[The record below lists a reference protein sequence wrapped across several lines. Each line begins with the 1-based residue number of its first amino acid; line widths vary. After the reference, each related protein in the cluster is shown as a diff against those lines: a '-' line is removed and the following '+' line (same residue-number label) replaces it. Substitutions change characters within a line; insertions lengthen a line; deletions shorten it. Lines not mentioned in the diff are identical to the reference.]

1 MTLLAESRRRFVVE
15 GHNRAL
21 RYLTGT
27 AITLDLV
34 VVTAAVTL
42 SMLARDRLDV
52 FEHPGPTVTDTL
64 GLAGPLIIVGW
75 LIAIALAGG
84 YQKDVFGAGTDEYK
98 RILGAAFICASMIGV
113 GCYLAKFPLARGFF
127 LCLFVF
133 GVPSLILGRF
143 LLRRAL
149 YQARLRGAL
158 LQRTIIA
165 GDAAH
170 VDEIASVLRRE
181 AWLGYQV
188 VGALTPA
195 LEQQTETAAG
205 VPVLGNSEQ
214 LLATVTEFGP
224 DVIFFAAGA
233 LGSGNDMRRVVWDLE
248 AHDVQVVIAPS
259 VTDISSERIKVRPV
273 GGLPLI
279 HIGKPR
285 TVQASR
291 WAKRTFDIV
300 GSLALLVVFA
310 PVFAFAML
318 RIKLHDRGPVL
329 FNQTRVGRDGV
340 EFECHKFRTMV
351 TDAEDLLAELHQQSG
366 YAGGLFKLKADP
378 RITKPGAFL
387 RRYSLDELPQ
397 LLNVL
402 RGDMSLVGPRPPLPR
417 EVANYEPDTVR
428 RLRVRPGMTG
438 LWQVSGRSDLSFSE
452 AVRLDLFYV
461 DNWSMLQ
468 DLTILLRTFQAV
480 FGSRGAY

>member
-1 MTLLAESRRRFVVE
+1 MTLLAEGRRRFVLTAPS
-15 GHNRAL
+15 RAL
-21 RYLTGT
+21 RYLPST
-27 AITLDLV
+27 ALVLDFLV
-34 VVTAAVTL
+34 V
-42 SMLARDRLDV
+42 MLAAGLAIVARDSLGV
-52 FEHPGPTVTDTL
+52 FATPGTVAQTL
-64 GLAGPLIIVGW
+64 GGVGPLMVVSW
-75 LIAIALAGG
+75 LVAILLVGG

-98 RILGAAFICASMIGV
+98 RLLTGALLCAGLVGV
-113 GCYLAKFPLARGFF
+113 GCYLARYPLPRGFF
-127 LCLFVF
+127 LFFFLFGLPGLAV
-133 GVPSLILGRF
+133 GRF

-165 GDAAH
+165 GSAAH
-170 VDEIASVLRRE
+170 VDEIAGVLRRE
-181 AWLGYQV
+181 SWLGYQI

-195 LEQQTETAAG
+195 TEKETETAAG
-205 VPVLGNSEQ
+205 VPVLGNSEE
-214 LLATVTEFGP
+214 LLATVTEIGP

-233 LGSGNDMRRVVWDLE
+233 LGSGNEMRKVVWDLE
-248 AHDVQVVIAPS
+248 ANDVQVVIAPS
-259 VTDISSERIKVRPV
+259 VTDISSERIKFRPV

-300 GSLALLVVFA
+300 GSLGLLVLFA
-310 PVFAFAML
+310 PIFAFAMA

-329 FNQTRVGRDGV
+329 FNQTRVGKDGV
-340 EFECHKFRTMV
+340 AFQCHKFRTMV
-351 TDAEDLLAELHQQSG
+351 INAEDLLAELHRQSG
-366 YAGGLFKLKADP
+366 YQNGLFKMKEDP
-378 RITKPGAFL
+378 RVTGPGTWL
-387 RRYSLDELPQ
+387 RRYSIDELPQ

-402 RGDMSLVGPRPPLPR
+402 RGDMSLVGPRPPLPL
-417 EVANYEPDTVR
+417 EVARYEPDTVR

-438 LWQVSGRSDLSFSE
+438 LWQVSGRSELSFAE

-468 DLTILLRTFQAV
+468 DLTILMRTFQAV